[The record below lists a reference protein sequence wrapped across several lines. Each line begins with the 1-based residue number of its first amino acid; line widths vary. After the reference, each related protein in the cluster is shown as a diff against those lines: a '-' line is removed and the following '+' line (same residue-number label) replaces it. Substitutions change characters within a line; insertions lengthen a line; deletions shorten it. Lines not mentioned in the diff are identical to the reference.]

1 MNIGES
7 LKRSRQNR
15 GYNQVDF
22 AKLINIHP
30 SYLSQIESGKK
41 TPSFTLL
48 DRISGVLGI
57 PVQIVLFWSLSMEDI
72 PEEKRRVFSII
83 KPHVDRLI
91 AEVF

>member
-1 MNIGES
+1 MNIGKS

-41 TPSFTLL
+41 TAFVGLSGSGKSTLVNL
-48 DRISGVLGI
+48 LLRFYDNYTGNIIIDSHDI
-57 PVQIVLFWSLSMEDI
+57 KSLSLFDS
-72 PEEKRRVFSII
+72 KRT
-83 KPHVDRLI
+83 
-91 AEVF
+91 